1 MSYSSAEHSYQLA
14 CTAVGD
20 GDRDG
25 AALGWSSVSV
35 RAVESHELSHYIVQ
49 VPDGGAAAVLE
60 MRAL

>member
-35 RAVESHELSHYIVQ
+35 RAVETHELPHHIVQ
-49 VPDGGAAAVLE
+49 VPDGGVAS
-60 MRAL
+60 ALLMYA